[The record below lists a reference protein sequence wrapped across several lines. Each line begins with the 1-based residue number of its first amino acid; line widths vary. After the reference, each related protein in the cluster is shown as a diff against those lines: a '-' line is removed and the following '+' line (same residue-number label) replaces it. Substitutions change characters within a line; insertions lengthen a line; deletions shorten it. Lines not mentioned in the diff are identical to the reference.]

1 MVPRDPEQK
10 LFLLNRLAN
19 HLSGLLLPVLIVG
32 QLVEGES
39 VSADVLLVSAGAGRQ
54 TLPAIVVEHFLD
66 GFGEQLDARGGAAAA
81 EQIERKKNNS
91 SYSLSFPRSAWER
104 RLGRS

>member
-19 HLSGLLLPVLIVG
+19 YLPGLLLPVLIVG

-39 VSADVLLVSAGAGRQ
+39 VSADVLLVSAGAGGQ
-54 TLPAIVVEHFLD
+54 TLSAIVVEHLLD
-66 GFGEQLDARGGAAAA
+66 GFGEQLDSRGRSAAA
-81 EQIERKKNNS
+81 EQIERKENNAS
-91 SYSLSFPRSAWER
+91 CHVTEFSVKFAS
-104 RLGRS
+104 G